1 MTDFDIEVGM
11 HDVEITFGELN
22 ADISFN
28 VTLGQFIDSLE
39 YIIDDPDI
47 SKMTIDHIRKRA
59 EACFDDDRVFISEA
73 DLDRFIEQLKKVME

>member
-1 MTDFDIEVGM
+1 MTDLDIEVGT

-22 ADISFN
+22 VDVSFT
-28 VTLGQFIDSLE
+28 VTLAQFIDSLE

-47 SKMTIDHIRKRA
+47 SKMTVDHIRKRA
-59 EACFDDDRVFISEA
+59 EATYDDDRVFVNDA